1 MAQLLTLDDNEVHI
15 WRTDISQVDLEL
27 LPSYRQLMSGQEKE
41 RNGRFHFE
49 HSRTADVIT
58 RALARTVLSGYANIK
73 PADWT
78 FSKGEHGK
86 PEVSNKGINL
96 RFNLSHSSKMV
107 ACAVSRSH
115 AIGLDIEYIKR
126 NNDVLAIADR
136 YFSKLELKALFSLP
150 VDQQQDRFFDYWT
163 LKEAYMKADGQGISL
178 GLGNFSFAIENADTI
193 SISFSDKIQQ
203 DPTAWQFRLLYPDPD
218 HRMALAVQGD
228 QRDLLIRQFE
238 TVPMKTKP
246 NRL

>member
-15 WRTDISQVDLEL
+15 WRTDICQLSPEL
-27 LPSYRQLMSGQEKE
+27 VASYLPLMSEQEQQ
-41 RNGRFHFE
+41 RNRRFRSE
-49 HSRTADVIT
+49 QSRVADMIT
-58 RALARTVLSGYANIK
+58 RVFARTVLSHYADIE

-78 FSKGEHGK
+78 FSQGEHGK

-126 NNDVLAIADR
+126 KNDVLAIADR
-136 YFSKLELKALFSLP
+136 YFSKPELNALFSLP

-163 LKEAYMKADGQGISL
+163 LKEAYIKADGRGISL
-178 GLGNFSFAIENADTI
+178 GLANFSFTIENPNRIA
-193 SISFSDKIQQ
+193 ISFSDKIQQ
-203 DPTAWQFRLLYPDPD
+203 DPAAWIFQLLYPDPD
-218 HRMALAVQGD
+218 HRMALAVQGH
-228 QRDLLIRQFE
+228 QQDLLVRQFE
-238 TVPMKTKP
+238 TVPLKP
-246 NRL
+246 KSSC